1 MLTKLKQRLEHVR
14 NLAETKAAEAFIGNK
29 VSAEIQEY
37 RYAICKEC
45 PFLYKPT
52 DTCKKCGCF
61 MKIKTHMPQVSCP
74 AGKWHEV
81 EIGAG

>member
-1 MLTKLKQRLEHVR
+1 MLIKLKQRLEHIR
-14 NLAETKAAEAFIGNK
+14 DLAETKAAEAFIGNK

-74 AGKWHEV
+74 IGKWTEV
-81 EIGAG
+81 EDGAG